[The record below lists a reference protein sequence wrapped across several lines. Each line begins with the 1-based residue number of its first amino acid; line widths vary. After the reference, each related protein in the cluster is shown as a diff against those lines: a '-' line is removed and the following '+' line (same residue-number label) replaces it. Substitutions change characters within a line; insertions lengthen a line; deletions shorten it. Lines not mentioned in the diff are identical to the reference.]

1 MKIRLF
7 LRLAKNVSITTGTEA
22 HKIRILK
29 LNRAS
34 NAAYV

>member
-1 MKIRLF
+1 MKIHLF
-7 LRLAKNVSITTGTEA
+7 LRLAKNISIIMGTEA